1 MRDYFQ
7 LQIDAIDKS
16 LIEMGLQLENAINNA
31 ILTLTTQDEKLLVE
45 AKQIEL
51 DVNKKEKELEGLCLN
66 LILRQQPV
74 ASDFHLISAV
84 LKMITDMERIGDIA
98 DDVAAL
104 SVMIKECRNSNILND
119 IISMGRKSVEMLK
132 SGIDAY
138 VSRDVKMAIETC
150 RSDDEVDEMFV
161 SVKQRLIDMIK
172 SEEKGADEAPDLL
185 MIAKY
190 FERLGDHSVNIAEWV
205 VYAFTGNRVNSLDVP
220 EEIDEALSDIQ

>member
-7 LQIDAIDKS
+7 LQIDSIDKS
-16 LIEMGLQLENAINNA
+16 LIEMGLQLESAIDNA
-31 ILTLTTQDEKLLVE
+31 ILTLTTQDERLLVE

-51 DVNKKEKELEGLCLN
+51 GVNKMEKELEGLCLN
-66 LILRQQPV
+66 VILRQQPV
-74 ASDFHLISAV
+74 ASDFHLVSAV

-104 SVMIKECRNSNILND
+104 SVMIKECRDTDILND
-119 IISMGRKSVEMLK
+119 IIGMGRKSVEMLK
-132 SGIDAY
+132 SGIDSY

-172 SEEKGADEAPDLL
+172 LEEKGADEAPDLL

-190 FERLGDHSVNIAEWV
+190 FERLGDHCVNIAEWV
-205 VYAFTGNRVNSLDVP
+205 VYAFTGNRVNSLDLP

>member
-51 DVNKKEKELEGLCLN
+51 DVDKMEKDLEGLCLN
-66 LILRQQPV
+66 VILRQQPV
-74 ASDFHLISAV
+74 ASDFHLVSAV

-98 DDVAAL
+98 DDVATL
-104 SVMIKECRNSNILND
+104 SVMIKECRDTDILND
-119 IISMGRKSVEMLK
+119 IISMGRKSVEILK

-138 VSRDVKMAIETC
+138 VSRDVKLAIETC
-150 RSDDEVDEMFV
+150 RIDDEVDKMFV
-161 SVKQRLIDMIK
+161 NVKQCLIDMIK

-205 VYAFTGNRVNSLDVP
+205 VYAFTGNRVKSLDVP

>member
-51 DVNKKEKELEGLCLN
+51 DINKMEKELEGLCLN
-66 LILRQQPV
+66 VILRQQPV
-74 ASDFHLISAV
+74 ASDFHLVSAV

-119 IISMGRKSVEMLK
+119 IIRMGRKSVEMLK
-132 SGIDAY
+132 SGIDSY
-138 VSRDVKMAIETC
+138 VSRDVKMAIEIC
-150 RSDDEVDEMFV
+150 RSDDEVDEMFID
-161 SVKQRLIDMIK
+161 VKQRLIDMIK
-172 SEEKGADEAPDLL
+172 SEENGADEAPDLL

>member
-7 LQIDAIDKS
+7 LQIDDIDKS
-16 LIEMGLQLENAINNA
+16 LIEMGLQLEDAIDNA
-31 ILTLTTQDEKLLVE
+31 ILTLTVQDEKLL
-45 AKQIEL
+45 AGARQIEL
-51 DVNKKEKELEGLCLN
+51 DINKMEKELEGLCLN
-66 LILRQQPV
+66 VILRQQPV
-74 ASDFHLISAV
+74 ASDFHLVSAV

-104 SVMIKECRNSNILND
+104 SVMIKECRKSEILND
-119 IISMGRKSVEMLK
+119 IISMGRKSVKMLK

-138 VSRDVKMAIETC
+138 VSRDVKLAIETC
-150 RSDDEVDEMFV
+150 RSDDEIDDMFV
-161 SVKQRLIDMIK
+161 SVKQRLINMIK

-205 VYAFTGNRVNSLDVP
+205 VYAFTGNRVNSLDVS

>member
-7 LQIDAIDKS
+7 LQIEAIDKS

-51 DVNKKEKELEGLCLN
+51 DINKMEKELEGLCLN
-66 LILRQQPV
+66 VILRQQPV
-74 ASDFHLISAV
+74 ASDFHLVSAV

-119 IISMGRKSVEMLK
+119 IIRMGRKSVEMLK
-132 SGIDAY
+132 SGIDSY
-138 VSRDVKMAIETC
+138 VSRDVKMAIEIC
-150 RSDDEVDEMFV
+150 RSDDEVDEMFID
-161 SVKQRLIDMIK
+161 VKQRLIDMIK
-172 SEEKGADEAPDLL
+172 SEENGADEAPDLL

>member
-7 LQIDAIDKS
+7 LQIDSIDKS
-16 LIEMGLQLENAINNA
+16 LIEMGLQLESAIDNA
-31 ILTLTTQDEKLLVE
+31 ILTLTTQDERLLVE

-51 DVNKKEKELEGLCLN
+51 GVNKMEKELEGLCLN
-66 LILRQQPV
+66 VILRQQPV
-74 ASDFHLISAV
+74 ASDFHLVSAV

-104 SVMIKECRNSNILND
+104 SVMIKECRDTDILND
-119 IISMGRKSVEMLK
+119 IIGMGRKSVEMLK

-172 SEEKGADEAPDLL
+172 LEEKGADEAPDLL

-190 FERLGDHSVNIAEWV
+190 FERLGDHCVNIAEWV
-205 VYAFTGNRVNSLDVP
+205 VYAFTGNRVNSLDLP